1 MSVTVQVTVEPA
13 LLAWARARSGLDA
26 DLLIQKFPKLYQW
39 ESGEVNPTL
48 KQLENF
54 ARATRKPVGYL
65 FLPVPPK
72 EDIPIPDFRTIGD
85 RSVVRPSPD
94 LLDTIYQCQQ
104 RQDWYRDY
112 ARTIGLDEV
121 SQVGSLTTDVDP
133 VAAGAEITETLSFGS
148 EKRGASWAGTFTYL
162 CDQAE
167 AIGVLVMVSGVV
179 GSNTHRKLNPEEFR
193 GFALVDS
200 VAPLVFI
207 NRADTQA
214 AQIFTLVHELAHIWL
229 GESALSDTDIVGQTT
244 NSIERWCNRVAAE
257 VLVPL
262 QELHA
267 VFDVNAPLIDEL
279 DRLAR
284 SFKSSTL
291 VVLRQVH
298 EAKYLDWNSYQNAY
312 QTELARVM
320 DLLPTKSSGGNFYNT
335 LLTRISKQFARS
347 VIANTLEGQTLYTDA
362 FNMLGLK
369 KQSTF
374 DKLCK
379 QLEVI

>member
-1 MSVTVQVTVEPA
+1 MPVRITVEPA
-13 LLAWARARSGLDA
+13 LLAWARERSGLDA

-54 ARATRKPVGYL
+54 ARATRTPVGYL
-65 FLPVPPK
+65 FLAVPPK

-85 RSVVRPSPD
+85 RSAVRPSPD

-112 ARTIGLDEV
+112 ARTIGLNEV
-121 SQVGSLTTDVDP
+121 SQVGSLTTEVDP
-133 VAAGAEITETLSFGS
+133 VAAGAEITEALSFGS
-148 EKRGASWAGTFTYL
+148 EKREAGWAGTFTYL
-162 CDQAE
+162 RDQAE

-214 AQIFTLVHELAHIWL
+214 AQTFTLVHELAHIWL
-229 GESALSDTDIVGQTT
+229 GQSALSDTDSVGQTT
-244 NSIERWCNRVAAE
+244 NSIERWCNSVAAE

-267 VFDVNAPLIDEL
+267 VFDVNADLTSEL
-279 DRLAR
+279 ERLAHH
-284 SFKSSTL
+284 FKSSTL
-291 VVLRQVH
+291 VVLHQVH
-298 EAKYLDWNSYQNAY
+298 EAKYLDWNSYQNTY

-320 DLLPTKSSGGNFYNT
+320 DLLPTKNSGGNFYNT
-335 LLTRISKQFARS
+335 LLTRVSKQFARS

-379 QLEVI
+379 QLEIV